1 MENKYYT
8 PTIEEFHIGFEY
20 ETYELY
26 ETPNRWKI
34 NIFGEEH
41 MELDHI
47 VFLLMEHPDM
57 IRVKYLDKEDIESLG
72 FEESMDEPDEWFWR
86 YKGNIDIQLYYDDKI
101 DSTELGIGISIY
113 INTKVFD
120 GYIKN
125 KLELKILLK
134 QLGIE

>member
-1 MENKYYT
+1 MGNKYYT
-8 PTIEEFHIGFEY
+8 PTIEEFHVGFEY

-47 VFLLMEHPDM
+47 VFLLMEHSDM

-72 FEESMDEPDEWFWR
+72 FKWDGHDTAPEF
-86 YKGNIDIQLYYDDKI
+86 YFH
-101 DSTELGIGISIY
+101 
-113 INTKVFD
+113 INP
-120 GYIKN
+120 GYILKVYTGANEGVLIEKNGMFLFYGKLKN
-125 KLELKILLK
+125 KSELKVLLK